1 MSAKRPYSSSLQ
13 GAILGK
19 FFSKKVQQFQRKL
32 NPQKDSTKSED
43 DEGFGL
49 YRTGTDS
56 MTIKS
61 YVVSIQLGNATVSM
75 EVDSG
80 ASRST
85 VSQYVYNTLLT
96 DFPLQNT
103 DVTLP
108 SYSGEKVPILGKVS
122 VPVKYS
128 SSDDKVLDLIVVQG
142 KRPALFGRDW
152 LSKIRLD
159 WESIFKVT

>member
-1 MSAKRPYSSSLQ
+1 
-13 GAILGK
+13 
-19 FFSKKVQQFQRKL
+19 
-32 NPQKDSTKSED
+32 
-43 DEGFGL
+43 
-49 YRTGTDS
+49 
-56 MTIKS
+56 
-61 YVVSIQLGNATVSM
+61 M

-103 DVTLP
+103 DVTLRN
-108 SYSGEKVPILGKVS
+108 YSGEKVPILGEIS
-122 VPVKYS
+122 VPIKYS
-128 SSDDKVLDLIVVQG
+128 SNGEMVLDLIVVQG

-159 WESIFKVT
+159 

>member
-1 MSAKRPYSSSLQ
+1 MSLIHK
-13 GAILGK
+13 
-19 FFSKKVQQFQRKL
+19 KKVMIPVSRCMKT
-32 NPQKDSTKSED
+32 PQKGKDA
-43 DEGFGL
+43 EGFGL

-56 MTIKS
+56 KTVKP
-61 YVVSIQLGNATVSM
+61 YVVSVQLGNATVNM
-75 EVDSG
+75 EVDTG

-103 DVTLP
+103 DATLR
-108 SYSGEKVPILGKVS
+108 SYSGEKVPILGKIS
-122 VPVKYS
+122 VPVKCS
-128 SSDDKVLDLIVVQG
+128 SNDKKVLDLVVVQG

-159 WESIFKVT
+159 WESIFSVTEHVGNRYSVP